1 MRLASVCLTAAL
13 LAMANT
19 SIAEDQIK
27 KSDLPP
33 AVQKTSDAQSTGATV
48 LGYAKDVEHGRVEY
62 EVQLMVG
69 DHTKDVT
76 IDPQGGILEIEE
88 QVAPEALPANV
99 FHGLS
104 AQARK
109 GRLVKVESVTRQG
122 RIVAYEAE
130 VITGGKH
137 SEIQVGPDGEKLA
150 HKSDGNHSASAE
162 FTASQP

>member
-19 SIAEDQIK
+19 SIAEDPIK

-33 AVQKTSDAQSTGATV
+33 AVQKTADAQSTGATV
-48 LGYAKDVEHGRVEY
+48 VGYAKDVEHGRVEY

-69 DHTKDVT
+69 DHTRDVT

-109 GRLVKVESVTRQG
+109 GRLVKVESLTRQG
-122 RIVAYEAE
+122 RIVAYEAQ
-130 VITGGKH
+130 VITGGKL
-137 SEIQVGPDGEKLA
+137 SEIQVGPDGQKLA
-150 HKSDGNHSASAE
+150 H
-162 FTASQP
+162 QR

>member
-19 SIAEDQIK
+19 SIAEDQIE

-33 AVQKTSDAQSTGATV
+33 AVQKTADAQSTGATV

-122 RIVAYEAE
+122 RIVAYEAQ

-150 HKSDGNHSASAE
+150 HKSDGNHSAPAE

>member
-33 AVQKTSDAQSTGATV
+33 AVQKTADAQSTGATV
-48 LGYAKDVEHGRVEY
+48 VGYAKDVEHGRVEY

-109 GRLVKVESVTRQG
+109 GRLVKVESLTRQG
-122 RIVAYEAE
+122 RVVAYEAQ
-130 VITGGKH
+130 VITGGKL
-137 SEIQVGPDGEKLA
+137 SEIQVGPDGQKLA
-150 HKSDGNHSASAE
+150 H
-162 FTASQP
+162 QR

>member
-13 LAMANT
+13 LAMANI

-33 AVQKTSDAQSTGATV
+33 AVQKTADAQSTGATV

-104 AQARK
+104 ARARK
-109 GRLVKVESVTRQG
+109 GRLVKVESLTRQG

-150 HKSDGNHSASAE
+150 H
-162 FTASQP
+162 QQ

>member
-1 MRLASVCLTAAL
+1 MCYAIGKCLPDGGSSCDGEYTF
-13 LAMANT
+13 
-19 SIAEDQIK
+19 IAEDQIK
-27 KSDLPP
+27 KLTRLATCRS
-33 AVQKTSDAQSTGATV
+33 KTADAQSTGATV

-109 GRLVKVESVTRQG
+109 GGWLVKVESVTRQG
-122 RIVAYEAE
+122 NRV
-130 VITGGKH
+130 
-137 SEIQVGPDGEKLA
+137 S
-150 HKSDGNHSASAE
+150 S
-162 FTASQP
+162 

>member
-13 LAMANT
+13 LATANT
-19 SIAEDQIK
+19 SISEDQIK

-33 AVQKTSDAQSTGATV
+33 AVQKTADAQSTGATV
-48 LGYAKDVEHGRVEY
+48 LGYTKDVEHGRVKY
-62 EVQLMVG
+62 EVQLMMG

-76 IDPQGGILEIEE
+76 IDPQGFILEVVE

-104 AQARK
+104 ARARK
-109 GRLVKVESVTRQG
+109 GRLVKVESLTRQG
-122 RIVAYEAE
+122 KIVAYEAQ
-130 VITGGKH
+130 VMTGGKL

-150 HKSDGNHSASAE
+150 HPE
-162 FTASQP
+162 